1 MASLFK
7 PEIREIGGTNISV
20 YNPPTVDYS
29 SVIAGVGSALF
40 ETLTPPKPEKMS
52 ESEQKNQFLAP
63 YLQRQEE
70 ILSSDIPDV
79 KKSVLVKELE
89 KEVAKNNA
97 AYLDT
102 FQKASQSITSYYDPS
117 GDQIGKYYEQLN
129 KWANSDDPIGQSARV
144 NALAK
149 ATDKEGNVDD
159 SIFMSEL
166 SASFN
171 YDIARKEQLSVM
183 NRNIDTNKAT
193 TEFTFTTQFAPMA
206 VDIVQKDIET
216 FTSKPMIQTVLNKIM
231 GGSALSIGE
240 AGTASYLS
248 GLIKQQKE
256 AMKAKLQREQVLGGI
271 NPNDSKFSVE
281 PLLAPY
287 TDLENALTNASTAV
301 TKAIETSEN
310 QKNAIFLQTAPT
322 AFQQF
327 KALGNLPP
335 AIADRVANN
344 ILTAQGEQAVI
355 SELAEKLTVPTYDL
369 NLDISGSGMTNTIG
383 TIPNQSMNGTTE
395 TERLLPEWNNTLIT
409 QVAGFTPTQQEAQ
422 LKIANIQL
430 KGYVSGTIDNVQNA
444 DQMGKEL
451 SAAYGILATRVQG
464 NVETGVTP
472 LDQTKLFFGPSAF
485 NMVSD
490 IQKKSPKSGESLY
503 LQMNKTIQTEAIRH
517 KDYIASYLSSAFRN
531 NPFSLVV
538 NDRGVIEIKVNPEA
552 RKDPFLI
559 AATAPIKE
567 DPTKIPDYMSDDEIF
582 DKAFGMYNKLVGR
595 TADVRK
601 SIEALNLLL
610 KASERLPENIKKSPD
625 FAGIQLREQLTLL
638 PQYQGMTI
646 NGNVSPE

>member
-20 YNPPTVDYS
+20 YQPPSVDYS
-29 SVIAGVGSALF
+29 NVIAGVGSALF
-40 ETLTPPKPEKMS
+40 ESLTPPKPEKMS
-52 ESEQKNQFLAP
+52 ETEQKNQFLAP

-183 NRNIDTNKAT
+183 NRNIETNKAT

-240 AGTASYLS
+240 SGTASYLS

-310 QKNAIFLQTAPT
+310 QKNAIFLQTAPET
-322 AFQQF
+322 FQQL
-327 KALGNLPP
+327 KAAGNLPP
-335 AIADRVANN
+335 AIADRVAIN
-344 ILTAQGEQAVI
+344 LVTAQGETKVI
-355 SELAEKLTVPTYDL
+355 QELADALKVPTYTL

-383 TIPNQSMNGTTE
+383 TIPNQSMNGTSE

-409 QVAGFTPTQQEAQ
+409 QVAGFTPAQQEAQ

-430 KGYVSGTIDNVQNA
+430 KGYVSGTIDNAQNA

-451 SAAYGILATRVQG
+451 STAYGILSTYAVG
-464 NVETGVTP
+464 NIKTGVTP

-503 LQMNKTIQTEAIRH
+503 LQMNKTIQAEAIRH
-517 KDYIASYLSSAFRN
+517 REYIGSYLSSAFSN
-531 NPFSLVV
+531 NPFSLVI
-538 NDRGVIEIKVNPEA
+538 NDRGVVEIKVNPEA

-567 DPTKIPDYMSDDEIF
+567 DETKIPDYMSDDEIF

-625 FAGIQLREQLTLL
+625 FAGIQLREQLILL
-638 PQYQGMTI
+638 PQYQGMTV
-646 NGNVSPE
+646 NGNGSPE

>member
-20 YNPPTVDYS
+20 YQPPSVDYS
-29 SVIAGVGSALF
+29 NVIAGVGSALF
-40 ETLTPPKPEKMS
+40 ESLTPPKPEKMS
-52 ESEQKNQFLAP
+52 ETEQKNQFLAP

-183 NRNIDTNKAT
+183 NRNIETNKAT

-310 QKNAIFLQTAPT
+310 QKNAIFLQTAPA

-335 AIADRVANN
+335 VVADRLAYNLLN
-344 ILTAQGEQAVI
+344 ARGEEKVMQ
-355 SELAEKLTVPTYDL
+355 ELANALKVPTYDL
-369 NLDISGSGMTNTIG
+369 NLPFIGTGMTNTIG
-383 TIPNQSMNGTTE
+383 TIPNQSMNGTSE
-395 TERLLPEWNNTLIT
+395 TERLLPEWDGASIT
-409 QVAGFTPTQQEAQ
+409 QIAGSTPTNQAEQ
-422 LKIANIQL
+422 LKIANTHF
-430 KGYVSGTIDNVQNA
+430 KGYVSGTIDTVQNA
-444 DQMGKEL
+444 DQMFKDL

-464 NVETGVTP
+464 NVQTGVTP

-485 NMVSD
+485 SMISD

-503 LQMNKTIQTEAIRH
+503 LQMNKTIQTEVIRH
-517 KDYIASYLSSAFRN
+517 KDYIASYLSSAFSN

-538 NDRGVIEIKVNPEA
+538 NDRGVVEIKVNPEA

-638 PQYQGMTI
+638 PQYQGMTV

>member
-20 YNPPTVDYS
+20 YQPPSVDYS
-29 SVIAGVGSALF
+29 NVIAGVGSALF
-40 ETLTPPKPEKMS
+40 ESLTPPKPEKMS
-52 ESEQKNQFLAP
+52 ETEQKNQFLAP

-256 AMKAKLQREQVLGGI
+256 AMKAKLQREQILGGI

-310 QKNAIFLQTAPT
+310 QKNAIFLQTAPA

-355 SELAEKLTVPTYDL
+355 SELANKLTVPTYDL
-369 NLDISGSGMTNTIG
+369 NLDISGTGMTSTIG

-395 TERLLPEWNNTLIT
+395 TERLLPEWNNALIT
-409 QVAGFTPTQQEAQ
+409 QIAGFTPAQQEAQ

-430 KGYVSGTIDNVQNA
+430 KGYVSGTIDNAQNA

-451 SAAYGILATRVQG
+451 SAAYGILSTYAVG
-464 NVETGVTP
+464 NIKTGVTP

-503 LQMNKTIQTEAIRH
+503 LQMNKTIQAEAIRH
-517 KDYIASYLSSAFRN
+517 REYIGSYLSSAFSN

-538 NDRGVIEIKVNPEA
+538 NDRGVVEIKVNPEA

-625 FAGIQLREQLTLL
+625 FAGIQLREQLILL
-638 PQYQGMTI
+638 PQYQGMTV
-646 NGNVSPE
+646 NGNGSPE

>member
-20 YNPPTVDYS
+20 YQPPSVDYS
-29 SVIAGVGSALF
+29 NVIAGVGSALF
-40 ETLTPPKPEKMS
+40 ESLTPPKPEKMS
-52 ESEQKNQFLAP
+52 ETEQKNQFLAP

-129 KWANSDDPIGQSARV
+129 KWANSDDVIGQSARV

-171 YDIARKEQLSVM
+171 YDIARKEQFSIM
-183 NRNIDTNKAT
+183 NRNIETNKAT
-193 TEFTFTTQFAPMA
+193 QEFTFTTEFAPMA
-206 VDIVQKDIET
+206 VDMVQKDIET
-216 FTSKPMIQTVLNKIM
+216 FTSKPMIQTVLNKIV

-256 AMKAKLQREQVLGGI
+256 AMKAKLQREQILGGI

-451 SAAYGILATRVQG
+451 SSAYGILATRVQG
-464 NVETGVTP
+464 NVQTGITP

-485 NMVSD
+485 SMISD

-503 LQMNKTIQTEAIRH
+503 LQMNKTIQTEVIRH
-517 KDYIASYLSSAFRN
+517 KDYIASYLSSAFSN

-538 NDRGVIEIKVNPEA
+538 NDRGVVEIKVNPEA

-625 FAGIQLREQLTLL
+625 FAGIQLREQLILL
-638 PQYQGMTI
+638 PQYQGMTV